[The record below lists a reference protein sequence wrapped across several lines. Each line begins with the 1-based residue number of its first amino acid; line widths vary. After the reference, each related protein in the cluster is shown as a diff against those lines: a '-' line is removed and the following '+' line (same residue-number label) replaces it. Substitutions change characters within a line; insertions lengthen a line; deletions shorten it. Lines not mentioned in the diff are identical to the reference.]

1 MERPL
6 APSRTKRH
14 ETKRLDTLLA
24 LPLDRFRRAL
34 TGLTTDDLAALDA
47 RLALQQVR
55 SRWAR
60 GGFGIARHRSPQEL
74 ALLRRRATAL
84 RNERSIRAARGPEPI
99 QLVFPDAGSETSTD
113 GIDKLAA

>member
-34 TGLTTDDLAALDA
+34 TGLTTDDLAA

-60 GGFGIARHRSPQEL
+60 GGFGIARHRSPQDL

-84 RNERSIRAARGPEPI
+84 RNERSIRAARGPEPR
-99 QLVFPDAGSETSTD
+99 QLGFPEAAATPDRIE
-113 GIDKLAA
+113 KLAA

>member
-84 RNERSIRAARGPEPI
+84 RNERSIRAARGPEPR
-99 QLVFPDAGSETSTD
+99 QLGFPEAEAAATPDRIE
-113 GIDKLAA
+113 KLAA

>member
-1 MERPL
+1 M
-6 APSRTKRH
+6 
-14 ETKRLDTLLA
+14 A

-60 GGFGIARHRSPQEL
+60 GGFGIARHRSPQDL

-99 QLVFPDAGSETSTD
+99 QLGFPATESVPTPDRIE
-113 GIDKLAA
+113 KLAA